1 MPTFLRRNTHLIR
14 WALLVAFSLGLSAN
28 CLATT
33 KMSEAEMACCAKM
46 AAGCGGAMGQV
57 HTCCRTESPRL
68 DQQLA
73 AAPRLVAPPAPELI
87 AFGVLDLHADAFYL
101 HALPNQSEASPP
113 IAAPPPYLIF
123 SVFRI

>member
-1 MPTFLRRNTHLIR
+1 MRRFLRQHTK
-14 WALLVAFSLGLSAN
+14 LVGSVMLSLFVLFLSVTCIAQEGM
-28 CLATT
+28 T
-33 KMSEAEMACCAKM
+33 EAEMACCAKM
-46 AAGCGGAMGQV
+46 AAGCGGAVGQA
-57 HTCCRTESPRL
+57 HSCCRTESPRV

-73 AAPRLVAPPAPELI
+73 AGPRLMAPPAPESI
-87 AFGVLDLHADAFYL
+87 AFGALDLHADAFYR

>member
-1 MPTFLRRNTHLIR
+1 MLTFLRRNTHLVR

-33 KMSEAEMACCAKM
+33 EMSEAEMACCAKM
-46 AAGCGGAMGQV
+46 AAGCGGAMGQA
-57 HTCCRTESPRL
+57 HSCCRTESPRV
-68 DQQLA
+68 DQQLSA
-73 AAPRLVAPPAPELI
+73 GPRLVAPPGPELI
-87 AFGVLDLHADAFYL
+87 AFELHADAIYQR
-101 HALPNQSEASPP
+101 ALPNQPETSPP